1 MGAWAIVQG
10 ATGHLCVVP
19 QAMASEHLTHGR
31 EVYVPISADGLIS
44 AIGKLHEYEANTRA
58 PILSESELKKLEE
71 SGEED

>member
-58 PILSESELKKLEE
+58 PILSVEE
-71 SGEED
+71 MERLDEH

>member
-31 EVYVPISADGLIS
+31 EVYVPISADGIIS
-44 AIGKLHEYEANTRA
+44 AIGQLHEYEVNIRA
-58 PILSESELKKLEE
+58 PILSAEE
-71 SGEED
+71 MEMLDGKD

>member
-31 EVYVPISADGLIS
+31 EVYVPICADGIIS
-44 AIGKLHEYEANTRA
+44 AIGQLHKYEANTRA
-58 PILSESELKKLEE
+58 PILSAEEMKMLEGME
-71 SGEED
+71 

>member
-10 ATGHLCVVP
+10 ATGHLCIVP
-19 QAMASEHLTHGR
+19 QTMAIEHLTHGR

-58 PILSESELKKLEE
+58 PILSESEMEMLDER
-71 SGEED
+71 SV

>member
-10 ATGHLCVVP
+10 ATGHLCIVP
-19 QAMASEHLTHGR
+19 QIMAIEHLTHGR

-58 PILSESELKKLEE
+58 PILSAEE
-71 SGEED
+71 MEMLDEH

>member
-31 EVYVPISADGLIS
+31 EVYVPISADGIIS
-44 AIGKLHEYEANTRA
+44 AIGQLHKYEANTRA
-58 PILSESELKKLEE
+58 PILSAEE
-71 SGEED
+71 MEMLHGKENP